1 MNVDMARNLPVEAST
16 VSGLG
21 TARPSVYQSATGADQ
36 FGDGGKAL
44 PAIEIGRSQVEVGEM
59 NVEGKNVVDFTERL
73 LKAKASK
80 DPYFEKIPFFGD
92 AYRLLVP
99 VVQRW
104 REMGLS
110 TDDISRMFAALG
122 AAVFEEDLG

>member
-1 MNVDMARNLPVEAST
+1 
-16 VSGLG
+16 
-21 TARPSVYQSATGADQ
+21 
-36 FGDGGKAL
+36 
-44 PAIEIGRSQVEVGEM
+44 M